1 MFSNLIHRI
10 ESSVYSTSFLLVL
23 ILGAIISTPFIAF
36 SIRLPD
42 QIGRLN
48 DYGNV
53 LTMEDQGELRRK
65 IDLLRDKQINLTV
78 LISTRDPYM
87 NPDIFASK
95 IRAKWDLR
103 AQRNEN
109 FLVFVREGDGWAVRT
124 FFATNLLNLFSAADL
139 KNYQDR
145 LRSKAENGEIRTG
158 TIYAVN
164 AIYRKAFPP
173 EKDTDEETEE
183 TDGIPLIYLLG
194 GSIGGVLLVVLLV
207 RWEAMRRCPECG
219 SRLTITRSRTEFG
232 EETIKNC
239 PECGYRETS

>member
-1 MFSNLIHRI
+1 LFSNLIHRI

-23 ILGAIISTPFIAF
+23 ILGAIISTPSVAL

-65 IDLLRDKQINLTV
+65 IDLLQDKQINLTV

-95 IRAKWDLR
+95 LRAKWDLR
-103 AQRNEN
+103 GQQNEN
-109 FLVFVREGDGWAVRT
+109 FLVFVREADGWAVRT

-173 EKDTDEETEE
+173 ERDTDEETEE

-194 GSIGGVLLVVLLV
+194 GSIGGVLLIVLLV

-239 PECGYRETS
+239 PECGYRETN

>member
-1 MFSNLIHRI
+1 
-10 ESSVYSTSFLLVL
+10 
-23 ILGAIISTPFIAF
+23 
-36 SIRLPD
+36 
-42 QIGRLN
+42 
-48 DYGNV
+48 
-53 LTMEDQGELRRK
+53 MEDQGELRRK
-65 IDLLRDKQINLTV
+65 IDLLQDKQINLTV

-103 AQRNEN
+103 GQQNEN

-173 EKDTDEETEE
+173 ERDTDEETEE

-194 GSIGGVLLVVLLV
+194 GSIGGVLLIVLLV

-232 EETIKNC
+232 GETIKNC
-239 PECGYRETS
+239 PECGYRETN